1 MKGRLFMAVEYS
13 FIATQSVDVDENV
26 LFLNGN
32 RCCKKG
38 LIMHNDSSGVFRVK
52 GVSNCCKTIYKVH
65 FNANIAISEGGTV
78 EPISVALTQNGE
90 VLRNAIATVTPAAIG
105 DFINVSL
112 ETFIELPCGCCDTIT
127 VRNISETTAIDVINA
142 NIVIDRVA

>member
-1 MKGRLFMAVEYS
+1 MAVEYS
-13 FIATQSVDVDENV
+13 YPLVQTVEVDENI

-38 LIMHNDSSGVFRVK
+38 LIMHNDASGVFRVK
-52 GVSNCCKTIYKVH
+52 GVANCCKTIYKVH
-65 FNANIAISEGGTV
+65 FNANIAIAEGGTV

-90 VLRNAIATVTPAAIG
+90 VLRNSIATVTPTIAEA
-105 DFINVSL
+105 FFNVSL

-127 VRNISETTAIDVINA
+127 VRNISDTTAIDVENA

>member
-1 MKGRLFMAVEYS
+1 MAVEYS

-38 LIMHNDSSGVFRVK
+38 LIMHNDSYGVFRVK
-52 GVSNCCKTIYKVH
+52 GVSNCCKTIYKVR
-65 FNANIAISEGGTV
+65 FNANIAIATGGTV

-90 VLRNAIATVTPAAIG
+90 VLRNAVATVTPAAIG
-105 DFINVSL
+105 DFFNVGL

>member
-1 MKGRLFMAVEYS
+1 MAVEYS
-13 FIATQSVDVDENV
+13 FITTQSVDIDENI

-65 FNANIAISEGGTV
+65 FNANIAIATGGTV

-90 VLRNAIATVTPAAIG
+90 VLRNAVATVTPAAIG
-105 DFINVSL
+105 DFFNVSL

>member
-1 MKGRLFMAVEYS
+1 MAVEYS
-13 FIATQSVDVDENV
+13 YPLVQTVDVDENI
-26 LFLNGN
+26 LFLNGE

-38 LIMHNDSSGVFRVK
+38 LILHNNASGSFRVR
-52 GVSNCCKTIYKVH
+52 GANACRTIYKVH
-65 FNANIAISEGGTV
+65 FNANIAIAEGGTV

-90 VLRNAIATVTPAAIG
+90 VLRNAVATVTPTVAEA
-105 DFINVSL
+105 FFNVGF

-127 VRNISETTAIDVINA
+127 VQNISDTTAIDVINA

>member
-1 MKGRLFMAVEYS
+1 MAVEYS
-13 FIATQSVDVDENV
+13 YPLVQTVAVDENV

-38 LIMHNDSSGVFRVK
+38 LIMHNDNSGIFRVK
-52 GVSNCCKTIYKVH
+52 GINGCRTIYKIH
-65 FNANIAISEGGTV
+65 FNANIAISDGGTV
-78 EPISVALTQNGE
+78 EPISIALTQNGE
-90 VLRNAIATVTPAAIG
+90 VLRNAVATVTPVAIG
-105 DFINVSL
+105 DFWNVSF

-127 VRNISETTAIDVINA
+127 IRNISDTTAIDVINA

>member
-1 MKGRLFMAVEYS
+1 MAVEYS
-13 FIATQSVDVDENV
+13 RTDLQTVDVDENI
-26 LFLNGN
+26 LFLNGD

-38 LIMHNDSSGVFRVK
+38 LIMHTDNSGVFRVK

-65 FNANIAISEGGTV
+65 FNANIAVSTGGTV

-90 VLRNAIATVTPAAIG
+90 VLRNAIATVTPVAIG
-105 DFINVSL
+105 DLWNVSL

-127 VRNISETTAIDVINA
+127 VRNISDTTAIDVVNA
-142 NIVIDRVA
+142 NLIIDRVA

>member
-1 MKGRLFMAVEYS
+1 MAVEYS
-13 FIATQSVDVDENV
+13 FIPSQFVEVDENI

-38 LIMHNDSSGVFRVK
+38 LISHNDNSGVFRVK

-65 FNANIAISEGGTV
+65 FNANVAIAPADEGGV
-78 EPISVALTQNGE
+78 LEPITVALTQNGE
-90 VLRNAIATVTPAAIG
+90 VLRNAVATVTPTVAEA
-105 DFINVSL
+105 FFNVGL
-112 ETFIELPCGCCDTIT
+112 ETFIELPCGCCDTIS
-127 VRNISETTAIDVINA
+127 VRNISDTPIDVINA

>member
-1 MKGRLFMAVEYS
+1 MAVEYS
-13 FIATQSVDVDENV
+13 YPLVQTVANDENI

-65 FNANIAISEGGTV
+65 FNANIAIAEGGTV
-78 EPISVALTQNGE
+78 EPISIALTQNGE
-90 VLRNAIATVTPAAIG
+90 VLRNAVATVTPAAIG
-105 DFINVSL
+105 DFFNVSL
-112 ETFIELPCGCCDTIT
+112 ETFIELPCGCCDTIS

>member
-1 MKGRLFMAVEYS
+1 MAVEYS
-13 FIATQSVDVDENV
+13 YPLVQTVANDENV

-52 GVSNCCKTIYKVH
+52 GVSNSCKTIYKVH

-90 VLRNAIATVTPAAIG
+90 ISRNAVATVTPAAIG
-105 DFINVSL
+105 DFFNVSL
-112 ETFIELPCGCCDTIT
+112 ETFVELPCGCCDTIT
-127 VRNISETTAIDVINA
+127 VRNISATTAIDVVNS